1 MLKTL
6 RKLPKPLP
14 LLQLPL
20 QRRPLPN
27 PPQLR
32 PQVPF
37 LRVARPSPEH
47 LDLREV
53 SGEIVVALDVA
64 AVPVAPAMVVPVVKV
79 NPSRSPA
86 KT

>member
-1 MLKTL
+1 
-6 RKLPKPLP
+6 
-14 LLQLPL
+14 
-20 QRRPLPN
+20 
-27 PPQLR
+27 
-32 PQVPF
+32 VPF

-47 LDLREV
+47 SDLREV

-64 AVPVAPAMVVPVVKV
+64 VVPAMAVRVVKA